1 MSRDYKSQTDSTGP
15 SKRRNFFLLGLFI
28 GYALGLISAIVIWV
42 YINQTPS
49 PFTSKEVSTGGIA
62 ANSPSNKNQKIM
74 PVPNNVSKSAD
85 VKNDKPRF
93 EFYGILSDSEELIT
107 EQQLEQTTHNLLSE
121 EKYYLQVGLFQS
133 TDDADNLKAKIAMFG
148 IEAFIQST
156 NLPGKGMWHR
166 VRIGPLKEI
175 NDSNQIRASLK
186 KNGIEASFVK
196 IREKIR

>member
-133 TDDADNLKAKIAMFG
+133 TDDADNLKAKIAMLG

-166 VRIGPLKEI
+166 VCIGPLKEI